1 MESPPDRLRLRG
13 FDALYGLQV
22 DAFGDGLVRA
32 HVPVRDEI
40 RQPFGLVHG
49 GVLATI
55 AESLASLG
63 TLHGSPADHVP
74 LGMSNHTTFLRPIAD
89 GTVHATATALHR
101 GRTTWVWDVEMSDD
115 DGRRCAVT
123 RMTIA
128 VRPRRD
134 GAGAGPDSDSAAD
147 QPR

>member
-89 GTVHATATALHR
+89 GAP
-101 GRTTWVWDVEMSDD
+101 SD
-115 DGRRCAVT
+115 RLRELILEAYAEYEST
-123 RMTIA
+123 
-128 VRPRRD
+128 
-134 GAGAGPDSDSAAD
+134 AGAVPVRAPDQAATS
-147 QPR
+147 R